1 MNRIPA
7 PKAAANAG
15 AKISGLHRLSL
26 GVAQAQIAGVG
37 AFYRDVWG
45 MRLVSQ
51 DDNRVLLQSRA
62 SGYTDLCIEASEQSS
77 GIRSLGLCVAHEQD
91 LAPLLSA
98 AEKLGGRVLRA
109 PSASADFHGEFGA
122 SLSDPDGNR
131 IELAVHDAPA
141 PKVPACVAG
150 LGRHVIG
157 PLRIGHV
164 VLWTPQIAAMEAF
177 YAQLGLRVSD
187 RTAMGMSFLRCN
199 SDHHSLALAKHVSK
213 TGLQHVAFDVQSID
227 AVMYEKGRLNAAGFE
242 CLWGP
247 GRHGPGHNVFTY
259 YHDPAGNV
267 IEFYGDMEQ
276 LSGSDLPPEPVYWG
290 PEHRGDIW
298 GIAGPAP
305 LVFRE

>member
-1 MNRIPA
+1 MKPTG
-7 PKAAANAG
+7 AATAD
-15 AKISGLHRLSL
+15 AKTAGLHRLRL
-26 GVAQAQIAGVG
+26 GVAPSQLDEVG
-37 AFYRDVWG
+37 AFYRDTWG

-51 DDNRVLLQSRA
+51 SGTRVLLQSRA
-62 SGYTDLCIEASEQSS
+62 SGFADLCIEATD
-77 GIRSLGLCVAHEQD
+77 GRPGLHTLGLRVAREQD
-91 LAPLLSA
+91 LAPLLA
-98 AEKLGGRVLRA
+98 AAREAGGRVLRE
-109 PSASADFHGEFGA
+109 PSASPDFPAEHGA
-122 SLSDPDGNR
+122 ALSDPDGNR
-131 IELAVHDAPA
+131 IELVVHDAPA
-141 PKVPACVAG
+141 PGVPDYVAG
-150 LGRHVIG
+150 VGRHVTG

-199 SDHHSLALAKHVSK
+199 TDHHSLALAKHAAK

-227 AVMYEKGRLNAAGFE
+227 AVMYEKGRLNAAGHE

-247 GRHGPGHNVFTY
+247 GRHGPGHNVFSY
-259 YHDPAGNV
+259 YRDPAGNV

-276 LSGSDLPPEPVYWG
+276 LPGSGVPDEPVYWG

-298 GIAGPAP
+298 GVAGPAP

>member
-1 MNRIPA
+1 MNRNR
-7 PKAAANAG
+7 AANVA
-15 AKISGLHRLSL
+15 GLHRLSL
-26 GVAQAQIAGVG
+26 GVARAQLAEVG

-51 DDNRVLLQSRA
+51 SDNRVLLQSRA
-62 SGYTDLCIEASEQSS
+62 SGYADLCVEAAEQTS
-77 GIRSLGLCVAHEQD
+77 GIRSLGLRVAREQD
-91 LAPLLSA
+91 LAPLLAA

-109 PSASADFHGEFGA
+109 PSASADFPGEFGA
-122 SLSDPDGNR
+122 ALSDPDGNR
-131 IELAVHDAPA
+131 IELAVHDTPA
-141 PKVPACVAG
+141 PEVPAYVAG
-150 LGRHVIG
+150 VGRHVIG

-164 VLWTPQIAAMEAF
+164 VLWTPQIAAMETF
-177 YAQLGLRVSD
+177 YAQLGLHVSD

-199 SDHHSLALAKHVSK
+199 SDHHSLALAKHASK

-227 AVMYEKGRLNAAGFE
+227 AVMYEKGRLNAAGIE

-247 GRHGPGHNVFTY
+247 GRHGPGHNVFSY
-259 YHDPAGNV
+259 YRDPAGNV

-276 LSGSDLPPEPVYWG
+276 LSGSAVPPDPVYWG

-305 LVFRE
+305 QAFRE

>member
-1 MNRIPA
+1 MNRSRA
-7 PKAAANAG
+7 ENAAAKVA
-15 AKISGLHRLSL
+15 GLHRLSL
-26 GVAQAQIAGVG
+26 GVAPAQLAEVG

-51 DDNRVLLQSRA
+51 GDGRVLLQSRA
-62 SGYTDLCIEASEQSS
+62 SSYADLCVEASDQTS
-77 GIRSLGLCVAHEQD
+77 GIRSLGLRVAREQD
-91 LAPLLSA
+91 LAPLLAA
-98 AEKLGGRVLRA
+98 AEKLGGRLLRA
-109 PSASADFHGEFGA
+109 PYASAEFPGEFGA
-122 SLSDPDGNR
+122 ALSDSDGNR
-131 IELAVHDAPA
+131 IELVVHDAPA
-141 PKVPACVAG
+141 PEVPAYVAG
-150 LGRHVIG
+150 VGRHVTG

-199 SDHHSLALAKHVSK
+199 SDHHSLALAKHASK

-227 AVMYEKGRLNAAGFE
+227 AVMYEKGRLNAAGHE

-247 GRHGPGHNVFTY
+247 GRHGPGHNVFSY
-259 YHDPAGNV
+259 YRDPAGNV

-276 LSGSDLPPEPVYWG
+276 LPGSGVPDEPVYWG